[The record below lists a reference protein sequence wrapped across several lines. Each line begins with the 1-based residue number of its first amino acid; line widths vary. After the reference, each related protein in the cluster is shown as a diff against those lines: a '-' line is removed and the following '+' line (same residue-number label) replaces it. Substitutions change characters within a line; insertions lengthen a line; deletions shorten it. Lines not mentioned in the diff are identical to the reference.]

1 MFTLLSVAG
10 LRAQEYKIAVE
21 NNKDA
26 RLTLDAFTGE
36 LPIEGYNGNEIIITG
51 SLIETPER
59 AKGLKPVY
67 GGGQDNTNGLG
78 INVEKDGNKITLH
91 CLLGQFR
98 AGNYHIKVPESM
110 ALKIG
115 RDCGGGGGHTIVSNM
130 KSEVEFKGCDHI
142 TLKNVTGPL
151 VVSTIN
157 GGVNVVFSEISK
169 DKPISLASINGDVDV
184 TLPAKAAVDLEMSTM
199 SGGMFTDFDL
209 PADNKEMKRVG
220 GSKIKSQLNGGGTE
234 LKLHNINGNIY
245 LRKA

>member
-1 MFTLLSVAG
+1 
-10 LRAQEYKIAVE
+10 
-21 NNKDA
+21 
-26 RLTLDAFTGE
+26 
-36 LPIEGYNGNEIIITG
+36 
-51 SLIETPER
+51 
-59 AKGLKPVY
+59 
-67 GGGQDNTNGLG
+67 
-78 INVEKDGNKITLH
+78 
-91 CLLGQFR
+91 
-98 AGNYHIKVPESM
+98 M
-110 ALKIG
+110 ALNIG
-115 RDCGGGGGHTIVSNM
+115 RDCRGSGGHTIVSNM
-130 KSEVEFKGCDHI
+130 KSEVEFKGCDNI